1 MSPLVISEILGLF
14 VNTMTANN
22 KSYLN
27 NSENLWKPMQMFLS
41 NGLQKTGLEK

>member
-1 MSPLVISEILGLF
+1 MSPLVTSEILGLF
-14 VNTMTANN
+14 VNTLTANN